1 MFCEQ
6 CGNQIPDGAQAC
18 PSCGAAVNPAPGQP
32 LPGPQYGMP
41 APPPQ
46 GMPGPPP
53 QGMPVPPPQ
62 GMPGPQYGAPQMP
75 PQGMYNGMP
84 QGPYG
89 QVPPYQAPPKKK
101 GFPVALIIILVILAL
116 LVGGGITA
124 FVVIKKKIKTA
135 MEESGLKDVIED
147 TGKMLDDYNGNG
159 DTGGSGDGYD
169 IVNDGNNTGGYDNDN
184 GFNDINGNNGDS
196 DLSDPGSNDG
206 NGGFDGNTNGNDS
219 DNGGGEIA
227 SKEGDPSQTAV
238 TGGRWEQLE
247 SGEFT
252 YIKDGRGVNDCWAE
266 DEGGY
271 YYVGLDG
278 CLVYNNY
285 SPDGYWAD
293 KNGEW
298 DRSVPKVELQ
308 FEPMNNTYT
317 GDLWTFD
324 VYMDSD
330 TSGKGYWWYTNSFGS
345 DSEPKKQEYIIEWI
359 GPSSYKAYKPDEPEF
374 PYLISVV
381 DDGNSIIM
389 SSDGITDKL
398 TIR

>member
-1 MFCEQ
+1 MFCDQ
-6 CGNQIPDGAQAC
+6 CGNQLPDGTQVC
-18 PSCGAAVNPAPGQP
+18 PSCGTVLDAAPGQTM
-32 LPGPQYGMP
+32 PGPQYGMP

-46 GMPGPPP
+46 GTPE
-53 QGMPVPPPQ
+53 
-62 GMPGPQYGAPQMP
+62 PQYGAPQMP

-89 QVPPYQAPPKKK
+89 QIPPYQVPPKKK
-101 GFPVALIIILVILAL
+101 SFPVGLIIVLVILAL

-124 FVVIKKKIKTA
+124 FKVIKEKIRAA
-135 MEESGLKDVIED
+135 MEESGLSDIIQD
-147 TGKMLDDYNGNG
+147 TGRIPDNTGNGGTGGNGNG
-159 DTGGSGDGYD
+159 YD
-169 IVNDGNNTGGYDNDN
+169 IINDGGNTGGYDNDN
-184 GFNDINGNNGDS
+184 GFNDTNGNNGDS
-196 DLSDPGSNDG
+196 GFNGSGSSDG
-206 NGGFDGNTNGNDS
+206 NGGSDGSMNGNNSEGDVGGNVTA
-219 DNGGGEIA
+219 NG
-227 SKEGDPSQTAV
+227 GDPSQTAV
-238 TGGRWEQLE
+238 TGGRWEQSE
-247 SGEFT
+247 SGEFS
-252 YIKDGRGVNDCWAE
+252 YIKDGKGVCDCWAE

-271 YYVGLDG
+271 YYVGPDG

-308 FEPMNNTYT
+308 FEPLNNTYV

-345 DSEPKKQEYIIEWI
+345 DAEPNRQEYTIERI
-359 GPSSYKAYKPDEPEF
+359 GTSSYKAYKPDYPEF

-389 SSDGITDKL
+389 SGDGITDKL
-398 TIR
+398 TSR